1 MLSGIDLDSDL
12 LSALAQHPNIVGTKL
27 SCANVG
33 KLARLTSSF
42 TKEQFAVFPGSAA
55 ITLPS
60 LLCGSAGLIGALPNL
75 FPAVHVKLYK
85 LWEQGQIDDAM
96 QIQQKLAHAD
106 WETQKMGVGGI
117 KAIVSQQWGY
127 GEPRVRGPL
136 PSGDVGNM
144 LQEGGVLD
152 NLVRLEKGITTTT

>member
-1 MLSGIDLDSDL
+1 M
-12 LSALAQHPNIVGTKL
+12 
-27 SCANVG
+27 
-33 KLARLTSSF
+33 
-42 TKEQFAVFPGSAA
+42 FPGSAA

-85 LWEQGQIDDAM
+85 LWAQGQIDEAM
-96 QIQQKLAHAD
+96 KIQQKLAHAD

-117 KAIVSQQWGY
+117 KGIVTQQWGY

-136 PSGDVGNM
+136 PSGDIGYK
-144 LQEGGVLD
+144 LQEGGVLED
-152 NLVRLEKGITTTT
+152 LVKLEKNITAKK